1 MRPCASISCKIGDD
15 KTRARKEEFPA
26 MKTLPYEKA
35 KIEEI
40 AKTHPTP
47 FHIYDEAGIRRTARA
62 LLRASPSAAHTIGKQ
77 LFSPPFPQLKG
88 RKNKKLPQ
96 LVKIFLDTQLPP

>member
-26 MKTLPYEKA
+26 MKTLPYDKA

-47 FHIYDEAGIRRTARA
+47 FHIYDEAGIVARG
-62 LLRASPSAAHTIGKQ
+62 AA
-77 LFSPPFPQLKG
+77 PAA
-88 RKNKKLPQ
+88 RLP
-96 LVKIFLDTQLPP
+96 VERGV